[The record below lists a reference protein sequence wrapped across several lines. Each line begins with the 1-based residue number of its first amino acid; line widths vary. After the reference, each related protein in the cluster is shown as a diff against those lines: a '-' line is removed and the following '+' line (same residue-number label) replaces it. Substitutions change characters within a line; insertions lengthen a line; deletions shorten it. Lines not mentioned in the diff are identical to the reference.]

1 MSFNRLKYDEKTS
14 KHELLESIG
23 TYEYQIGTPLQT
35 ENCFPTD
42 TSNIIQRNGVSID
55 AKRPMVDVN
64 SDLLGIN
71 RKLTK
76 DPSEK
81 FLPKLDKEGNLV
93 SDDSPKLHYKD
104 CKNETTE
111 YTRLS
116 NPSSNLRGT
125 GWNRWEW
132 LCQDPQANLEH
143 PFEWNT
149 NSKLLHKDNHRPRL
163 NKPNDNR
170 DALPS
175 DNTKIQHER
184 PAKVFPEV
192 PLSDSSVTWHNKKVD
207 HSLSNVYKY
216 KNNTITDNLQVPTEP
231 VSTHWTLL
239 SNVKEY

>member
-42 TSNIIQRNGVSID
+42 TSNIIQRNGVSVD
-55 AKRPMVDVN
+55 ASRPMVDVN

-111 YTRLS
+111 YTRLT

-132 LCQDPQANLEH
+132 LCLDPQERTEI
-143 PFEWNT
+143 PFDFNIS
-149 NSKLLHKDNHRPRL
+149 NRIVVKDNHRACV
-163 NKPNDNR
+163 PNPVDQTL
-170 DALPS
+170 ALPKGGS
-175 DNTKIQHER
+175 LPCNDTNATCG
-184 PAKVFPEV
+184 VFTDP
-192 PLSDSSVTWHNKKVD
+192 PSVNWRNC
-207 HSLSNVYKY
+207 NEI
-216 KNNTITDNLQVPTEP
+216 KN
-231 VSTHWTLL
+231 
-239 SNVKEY
+239 Y